1 MRCRRCVGLMS
12 PESQRPM
19 TDQPM
24 NLLFLC
30 THNSARSIIAESIT
44 NFLGCENFKGF
55 SAGSQPS
62 GQVHPLALDL
72 LRRLNY
78 DTSNLRSK
86 TWNEFAAAGAPPI
99 NFVITVCDDTAN
111 ETCPIWLGHP
121 MVAHWGLPDPS
132 RAKGT
137 EAEQRQAFA
146 NAHRILYQRI
156 RTFMNLPFEALDE
169 LTLQN
174 RLDEIGRKEAAPNQ
188 QDA

>member
-1 MRCRRCVGLMS
+1 MN
-12 PESQRPM
+12 
-19 TDQPM
+19 DQPM

-30 THNSARSIIAESIT
+30 THNSARSVIAESIT
-44 NFLGCENFKGF
+44 NFLGCGNFKGF

-62 GQVHPLALDL
+62 GEVLPFALDL

-86 TWNEFAAAGAPPI
+86 SWDEFAAAGAPPI
-99 NFVITVCDDTAN
+99 NFVITVCDNAAH
-111 ETCPIWLGHP
+111 ETCPIWPGQP
-121 MVAHWGLPDPS
+121 MAAHWGLPDPS

-146 NAHRILYQRI
+146 DAHRILYHRI
-156 RTFMNLPFEALDE
+156 RTFMSLPLEALDE

-174 RLDEIGRKEAAPNQ
+174 RLDEIGRKEAAPRK